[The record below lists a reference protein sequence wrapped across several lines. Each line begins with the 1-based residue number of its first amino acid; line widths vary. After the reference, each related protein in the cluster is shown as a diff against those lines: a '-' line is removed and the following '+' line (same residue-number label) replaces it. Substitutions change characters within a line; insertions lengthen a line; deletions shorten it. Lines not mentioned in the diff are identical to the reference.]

1 MFTSHDVLP
10 VTELLLDTLV
20 LLSLDFGVTLD
31 DDDLAPLL
39 LDFVELLDF
48 SEDEDF
54 ALEELDDF
62 AELLLDTLVSLSLDC
77 GVTLDDDDLASLL
90 LDFVEL
96 LLDPSWLSLL
106 RMTLSLLD
114 DDSSQSSH
122 TLEDEP
128 SDGRVAKSLS
138 SSPQATSSKT
148 ETAATTKEI
157 PCFVFSITDPLP
169 DSFVSDNLY
178 NFATSPILTKIYNK
192 SGIVEIA
199 LKSFFAEFCPSLLT
213 ARQVSYR
220 DTCPR
225 PRFAELRNL
234 P

>member
-1 MFTSHDVLP
+1 MVPVVTSAGSVTLLEDDSAFSELLGFVELLNATELLDFT
-10 VTELLLDTLV
+10 LLLDTLV
-20 LLSLDFGVTLD
+20 SLSLDFGVTLD

-77 GVTLDDDDLASLL
+77 GVTL
-90 LDFVEL
+90 EEE
-96 LLDPSWLSLL
+96 
-106 RMTLSLLD
+106 
-114 DDSSQSSH
+114 DSSQSSH

-148 ETAATTKEI
+148 ETAATIKENS
-157 PCFVFSITDPLP
+157 CFVFSITDPLP

-199 LKSFFAEFCPSLLT
+199 LKSFLLSL
-213 ARQVSYR
+213 V
-220 DTCPR
+220 R
-225 PRFAELRNL
+225 PYLRPDRYHIATHAHGPDSLN
-234 P
+234 

>member
-20 LLSLDFGVTLD
+20 SLSLDFGVTLD

-77 GVTLDDDDLASLL
+77 GVTL
-90 LDFVEL
+90 EE
-96 LLDPSWLSLL
+96 
-106 RMTLSLLD
+106 

-138 SSPQATSSKT
+138 SSPQAASIAAKD
-148 ETAATTKEI
+148 TAIQPTKNFFIVFTYFPKKLRPDRYHIATHAHG
-157 PCFVFSITDPLP
+157 P
-169 DSFVSDNLY
+169 DSLN
-178 NFATSPILTKIYNK
+178 
-192 SGIVEIA
+192 
-199 LKSFFAEFCPSLLT
+199 
-213 ARQVSYR
+213 
-220 DTCPR
+220 
-225 PRFAELRNL
+225 
-234 P
+234 